1 MNRIASFPV
10 SAEPIA
16 FPIAVAGGPSSR
28 PQRAID
34 LNRAANSLPR
44 SSHFTNASIG
54 AANNSDLLESIPP
67 RSIAETLLRLEE
79 ADAGLRIDRVHPG
92 SIRVKDDGLW
102 ADNQRFGLDGD
113 GFVRLC
119 DCVNAPSHYLAGLP
133 SSIGTSAVQFH
144 IEQRDYCPPRHRD
157 GQTAI
162 ISRGGRFLSMGRS
175 DLLNLTGSE
184 VVTAALEGVGER
196 YADLKVSDL
205 RFNDE
210 SFTLEFISSRE
221 ATEVRVGDGICA
233 GLQVQHSRLGD
244 LPTVILSFVYRL
256 ICRNGMV
263 HRECTG
269 ARHTSRIRR
278 LVGGTD
284 AATEQLRTQI
294 RRLSSERWTHAQ
306 RLLEPICRSSQ
317 EPIANPL
324 GVMERFLRSG
334 RLFSANLLQWLQE
347 AWALEGSEPTAF
359 GVLNALTRVATHE
372 MRLSQRQRRAL
383 AALAGI
389 YARQST
395 HICPHC
401 FSVLNTNA

>member
-1 MNRIASFPV
+1 MASLPV
-10 SAEPIA
+10 DVLRTLVPATNSHGQQWRSPREI
-16 FPIAVAGGPSSR
+16 I
-28 PQRAID
+28 
-34 LNRAANSLPR
+34 RAANSTPTANSVR
-44 SSHFTNASIG
+44 
-54 AANNSDLLESIPP
+54 AANNDDLLESTPP
-67 RSIAETLLRLEE
+67 RSIAAVLRRLEE
-79 ADAGLRIDRVHPG
+79 ADAGLRIERVHPD

-102 ADNQRFGLDGD
+102 ADNQRFDLVGD

-119 DCVNAPSHYLAGLP
+119 ESVNAPSSYLAGLP
-133 SSIGTSAVQFH
+133 SSLGTSALQFH
-144 IEQRDYCPPRHRD
+144 IEQRDYCPPRLRD

-184 VVTAALEGVGER
+184 VVTAALEGVGES
-196 YADLKVSDL
+196 YADLEVSDL

-221 ATEVRVGDGICA
+221 ATEVRVGDVISS

-244 LPTVILSFVYRL
+244 HPTVILSFVYRL

-263 HRECTG
+263 YRECTG
-269 ARHTSRIRR
+269 ARRTSRIRR
-278 LVGGTD
+278 LAGGSD
-284 AATEQLRTQI
+284 AAVEQQRHQI
-294 RRLSSERWTHAQ
+294 RRLSGERWTHAQ
-306 RLLEPICRSSQ
+306 RLLEPIRRSSQ
-317 EPIANPL
+317 EPVAKPL

-334 RLFSANLLQWLQE
+334 RLFSRDLLQWLEE
-347 AWALEGSEPTAF
+347 AWAAENSERTAF

-372 MRLSQRQRRAL
+372 MRLSERQRRAL

-401 FSVLNTNA
+401 FSVLSTNA